1 MKESESIINSLLFE
15 LESLTNRLR
24 NIKYSLINSNNNK
37 LKNRLIYEN
46 RSISGRVKDIYKISN
61 LLVNRSNEKINYSEL
76 LYEQSKRTLNELK
89 NESNLFF
96 L

>member
-1 MKESESIINSLLFE
+1 MKESESIINTLLFE